1 MPQRVAFL
9 LILALCLVA
18 GPKPASASPE
28 LTLLLTGD
36 SHGEYRPCPS

>member
-1 MPQRVAFL
+1 MLQRVAL
-9 LILALCLVA
+9 LLAFALCLVA
-18 GPKPASASPE
+18 GPKFASAAPE